1 MARMEKRH
9 TLAWGRH
16 DPDYSRNRIL
26 RQAFQDLG
34 WTVSDFRPR
43 LSSLGDLEAACRG
56 VPRPDLVW
64 LPSFRQRDAAA
75 ARRWCRRRKVPL
87 MFDPLISAYD
97 KQVFE
102 RCKYAPGSAQAE
114 QIRRREAR
122 QFGAADLLLADTRSH
137 ADFFAETF
145 GVPPDR
151 IRVVPVG
158 AEEPLFGPA
167 ADGLANRADAPFEV
181 LFYGSFIPLHGAAT
195 IAQAAC
201 QYVGPP
207 VRWHF
212 LGGGPAR
219 AVCEKIAA
227 GRPDVVFED
236 WNPYRERP
244 KSIWQ
249 SDLVLGVFGT
259 TPKAER
265 VIANKVFQALACG
278 RPVLS
283 RTSRAYPEGAEASG
297 GLILIPP
304 GDPGALARAV
314 AALARDRAGMP
325 ARNRAA
331 RALFE
336 AHFSRAKIAAA
347 LGAALAGLFQG
358 YDSSGGWKVA
368 GGSESPPSL

>member
-1 MARMEKRH
+1 MAMMTENRA
-9 TLAWGRH
+9 LAWGRH

-43 LSSLGDLEAACRG
+43 VSALADLEAACRG
-56 VPRPDLVW
+56 IPRPGLVW

-75 ARRWCRRRKVPL
+75 ARRWCRRRQIPL

-102 RCKYAPGSAQAE
+102 RCKCAPGSARAE
-114 QIRRREAR
+114 RLRRREAR
-122 QFGAADLLLADTRSH
+122 QLGAADLLLADTRSH

-158 AEEPLFGPA
+158 AEEPLFG
-167 ADGLANRADAPFEV
+167 LAKESLDRPPDAPFEV
-181 LFYGSFIPLHGAAT
+181 LFYGSFIALHGAET
-195 IAQAAC
+195 IARAAC
-201 QYVGPP
+201 LYHGPP

-219 AVCEKIAA
+219 AACEAIAA
-227 GRPDVVFED
+227 GRPDVVFEN
-236 WNPYRERP
+236 WNPYLERP
-244 KSIWQ
+244 KTIWQ

-259 TPKAER
+259 TSKAER

-278 RPVLS
+278 RPVMS
-283 RTSRAYPEGAEASG
+283 RTSRAYPVGAETSG
-297 GLILIPP
+297 GLILVPP
-304 GDPGALARAV
+304 GDPGALAQAV
-314 AALARDRAGMP
+314 ATLARDRAGLP

-336 AHFSRAKIAAA
+336 AHFSRARIAAA
-347 LGAALAGLFQG
+347 LGAALQ
-358 YDSSGGWKVA
+358 
-368 GGSESPPSL
+368 SLLHGQNTDERRTVEQA